1 MFCCLLIIY
10 SSCNRPNQ
18 MQLVFEVIAPKKK
31 KNPFNFQTTSI
42 FLFFGTIGKDCDLVL
57 SPAGTEVSHAV
68 ESIISGDI
76 FMPACQLNS
85 AVS

>member
-31 KNPFNFQTTSI
+31 PFNFQTTHSP
-42 FLFFGTIGKDCDLVL
+42 FFFWGTIGKDCDLVL

-68 ESIISGDI
+68 ESIVSGDI